1 MRRSTVIEVSYQIS
15 LSVFSYVRCGLV
27 DSIMPMTLDDDLFDA
42 LVQLS
47 QPGPD
52 LVSQLNNNSDQLSRE
67 TDDM

>member
-1 MRRSTVIEVSYQIS
+1 
-15 LSVFSYVRCGLV
+15 
-27 DSIMPMTLDDDLFDA
+27 MPMTLDDDLFDA